1 MSNEVKFKYGTR
13 EQYDA
18 RLKAEGGV
26 DSSALYFVTKTITAV
41 DEEKQTSE
49 VEFGGT
55 IYRGND
61 AIGTTCADHLK
72 TTEAIQITGGPL
84 ANNIAES
91 SDVWPADWKVGN
103 NKIIPAG
110 ASLQDILMKLFCKE
124 NFPSA
129 STSQGSLS
137 SSMSLTTI
145 SFNPTDT
152 ELEVGSL
159 ITTNALTANNSSC
172 SETPAKISNLTNGYS
187 LTEQGEKKTGTIN
200 FDLESVSESSNTH
213 EISLTYSGFTET
225 APSTASGAGS
235 ATMPSQTL
243 IVKEGECKVTANAK
257 GSSYTAK
264 SPKVTEYEYY
274 NISNINTR
282 KKETKSIN
290 EKSLSTRAQASSN
303 DKVTGYYKYFMGCY
317 NFTAIDTVE
326 NVFDS
331 SIIRGLVLKSDKIV
345 KDGTTTVVDAN
356 TTIETDGR
364 SVVIAVPTKYK
375 LATIKNDLG
384 GSELSNFN
392 KIGEVDVY
400 NDTNKNYKT
409 TYRVYVYPI
418 AGGAKCIFKDIT
430 ITKA

>member
-13 EQYDA
+13 EEYDA

-84 ANNIAES
+84 ANNIAETQ
-91 SDVWPADWKVGN
+91 DVWPADWKEGN

-124 NFPSA
+124 NFPTA

-137 SSMSLTTI
+137 STMSLTTI

-152 ELEVGSL
+152 ELEVGSI

-187 LTEQGEKKTGTIN
+187 LTETGEKKTGTIN
-200 FDLESVSESSNTH
+200 FDLEDVSVSSNTH
-213 EISLTYSGFTET
+213 TISLTYSGFTET
-225 APSTASGAGS
+225 APATASGAGS
-235 ATMPSQTL
+235 ATMASQTL
-243 IVKEGECKVTANAK
+243 IVKEGECKVTADAK

-264 SPKVTEYEYY
+264 SPKVTNYEYY

-290 EKSLSTRAQASSN
+290 EKSLTSRPTSSSS

-317 NFTAIDTVE
+317 DFTSIQNVE
-326 NVFDS
+326 DVFDS
-331 SIIRGLVLKSDKIV
+331 SIIRSLGLKSGKIV
-345 KDGTTTVVDAN
+345 KDGTTTVVDSN

-384 GSELSNFN
+384 GTELTNFN

-400 NDTNKNYKT
+400 NDSNKNYKT
-409 TYRVYVYPI
+409 TYRVYVYPV
-418 AGGAKCIFKDIT
+418 AGGAKCTFKDIT